1 MKKRLTIFAK
11 GNVDLHDSL
20 HSCVIAGEL
29 HWNGI
34 NDVVRPRHP
43 GTLIRLK
50 HETWTRS
57 DALLKADGVV
67 PAELAERP
75 LALGSYPVE
84 SQFSPALF
92 TFEADAY
99 VLSIM
104 PDAATCLLRHRGSGF
119 LFYPGET
126 AGWSL
131 EDRRW
136 LKADFTSLPL
146 MDLTASFANLESIV
160 ARIRTRTDAPIL
172 IYNLSPIVPGQIVH
186 CLQGLGET
194 FATRIRRFNL
204 ALADLSEREGVSII
218 DVDEILARAGA
229 DRLKVDAMH
238 LKPEAYRLIA
248 EEVVRVLEDVGVL
261 GEPHAVR
268 VADDIGGTFA
278 AA

>member
-1 MKKRLTIFAK
+1 
-11 GNVDLHDSL
+11 
-20 HSCVIAGEL
+20 
-29 HWNGI
+29 
-34 NDVVRPRHP
+34 
-43 GTLIRLK
+43 
-50 HETWTRS
+50 
-57 DALLKADGVV
+57 VV

-204 ALADLSEREGVSII
+204 ALADLSEREGISII

>member
-204 ALADLSEREGVSII
+204 ALADLSEREGISII

>member
-1 MKKRLTIFAK
+1 MKKRLTVFAK

-20 HSCVIAGEL
+20 HSCVIAGKL

-34 NDVVRPRHP
+34 NDVLRRRHP
-43 GTLIRLK
+43 GTLARLR

-57 DALLKADGVV
+57 DALLQADGAV

-84 SQFSPALF
+84 GQFSQALF
-92 TFEADAY
+92 TTDADVF

-104 PDAATCLLRHRGSGF
+104 PDAATCLLRHRRAGF
-119 LFYPGET
+119 LFYPAET
-126 AGWSL
+126 AGWAAA
-131 EDRRW
+131 DRAW
-136 LKADFTSLPL
+136 LKTDFASLPL
-146 MDLTASFANLESIV
+146 MDVAESFANLEGIV
-160 ARIRTRTDAPIL
+160 ARIRARTDAPIL

-186 CLQGLGET
+186 CLQGLGDT

-204 ALADLSEREGVSII
+204 ALADLSEREGISII

-229 DRLKVDAMH
+229 DRLKLDAMH

-248 EEVVRVLEDVGVL
+248 EEVVRVLEDLGVL
-261 GEPHAVR
+261 EAADALDSAV
-268 VADDIGGTFA
+268 A
-278 AA
+278 